1 MSDYGKD
8 QTVEHE
14 NYCLNSP
21 YARNVDEMN
30 RLSKYPAWNS
40 KADNQ
45 AAYPDAKMQA
55 AKVRKQPMK

>member
-1 MSDYGKD
+1 MSDSPKV
-8 QTVEHE
+8 VENT
-14 NYCLNSP
+14 NYTLKGA

-30 RLSKYPAWNS
+30 AGSKYPAWNS

-45 AAYPDAKMQA
+45 AVYPNAQMHG